1 MKKFW
6 GVSIVALLLCPTI
19 LFGSFASADSTSPII
34 QPQNIQTRNQ
44 LAEYVDNINNINHT
58 IDQTV
63 ESSSHIAATI
73 TFSQYLS
80 FDELQTYISNYDV
93 ELQQIQL
100 RGIMEDGTRVTI
112 ATLTD
117 KGMEYTENLM
127 YTQAAEQNFNLV
139 GITDVYAY
147 ISPNQIDELSNDNL
161 TYLVDTSGNDSGNG
175 ITAVNDESGAT
186 SSSVFPKSLTW
197 ELEELGLL

>member
-6 GVSIVALLLCPTI
+6 GLSIVALLLCPTI

-34 QPQNIQTRNQ
+34 QP
-44 LAEYVDNINNINHT
+44 LNNINHT

>member
-1 MKKFW
+1 
-6 GVSIVALLLCPTI
+6 
-19 LFGSFASADSTSPII
+19 
-34 QPQNIQTRNQ
+34 
-44 LAEYVDNINNINHT
+44 
-58 IDQTV
+58 
-63 ESSSHIAATI
+63 
-73 TFSQYLS
+73 
-80 FDELQTYISNYDV
+80 
-93 ELQQIQL
+93 
-100 RGIMEDGTRVTI
+100 
-112 ATLTD
+112 
-117 KGMEYTENLM
+117 M